1 LIANVKK
8 ERLLPVLML
17 LAVVAGCHESATE
30 VVVVLQSDLVVP
42 TDFDGTR
49 FDMNAGAVA
58 PSGQPGSFTTLTGV
72 AEPFPLSIAFL
83 PQETTET
90 FPVATASFSLRV
102 QLQRGVV
109 AGPPL
114 ETVVTRAI
122 TDIRFVDEQRMMV
135 VVPLLRAC
143 ACTGTSCP
151 NPGNPD
157 CDDIKS
163 PTLQPW
169 DPAVSPPSSRRS
181 LPRFMQL

>member
-1 LIANVKK
+1 VRGLARVIPGLV
-8 ERLLPVLML
+8 L
-17 LAVVAGCHESATE
+17 LAAVAGCTESATE

-42 TDFDGTR
+42 TDVDGIR

-58 PSGQPGSFTTLTGV
+58 PSGQPGSFTTLTGA
-72 AEPFPLSIAFL
+72 AEPFPLSIVFR

-90 FPVATASFSLRV
+90 FPVATATFSLRV

-109 AGPPL
+109 DGPSL
-114 ETVVTRAI
+114 EIVVTRAI
-122 TDIRFVDEQRMMV
+122 TDIRFIDEQRMML

-157 CDDIKS
+157 CDDIQS
-163 PTLQPW
+163 PTLQLF
-169 DPAVSPPSSRRS
+169 DPAVAPPSSRRG
-181 LPRFMQL
+181 LPLFMQL